1 MNDELERVF
10 DEALDL
16 LEQGAGIDA
25 IVARYPA
32 QAAELRPFLL
42 TAARL
47 SRLATQPGLS
57 AEAQSKRAF
66 LAAAAAP
73 TASRRPTAVGR
84 FSRLAAGLLALLVV
98 FLLSGSVLVGASASA
113 APGSALYGTKR
124 LVESAR
130 LALATDPER
139 AATLRERFR
148 RERLAEVRQLLAAG
162 RAADVS
168 LTGVIEAIDDYS
180 RGEAHW
186 TVDGLPIVVDEQT
199 AIEGRPA
206 VGALVEIE
214 GRTGGDAVRATRVT
228 VLSAGLPQPTPAPSA
243 TPAATL
249 ATTPTPAATDDEATT
264 APGAAPLATATPS
277 PTASP
282 SPAPSPTASP
292 SPFPSPSPAATD
304 DNSNDNGGDDNSN
317 DNGGDDNSNDNGGDD
332 NANDNGGDDNAND
345 NGGDDNAN
353 DNGGDDNSND
363 NGGDDNNNDNGGDDN
378 SNDNGGDDNANDNGG
393 DDNANDNGGDDN
405 NNDNGGDDNANDN
418 GGDDNNNDTGGDD
431 NSGSGGGDNDN
442 GGGNDDEGH

>member
-249 ATTPTPAATDDEATT
+249 ATTPAPAATDDEATT

-282 SPAPSPTASP
+282 SPSPTASP

-304 DNSNDNGGDDNSN
+304 DNS
-317 DNGGDDNSNDNGGDD
+317 
-332 NANDNGGDDNAND
+332 ND

>member
-10 DEALDL
+10 SEALDL
-16 LEQGAGIDA
+16 LEQGADIDA
-25 IVARYPA
+25 IIARYPA

-57 AEAQSKRAF
+57 AEAQSKRVF

-73 TASRRPTAVGR
+73 TAARRPAAVGR
-84 FSRLAAGLLALLVV
+84 LSRLAAGLLALLVV
-98 FLLSGSVLVGASASA
+98 FLLSGSALVGASASA

-130 LALATDPER
+130 LALATNPER

-148 RERLAEVRQLLAAG
+148 RERLAEVEQLLAAG
-162 RAADVS
+162 RVADVS
-168 LTGVIEAIDDYS
+168 LTGVIEAIDDYG

-199 AIEGRPA
+199 TIEGRPA

-214 GRTGGDAVRATRVT
+214 GRTADDVVRATRVT

-243 TPAATL
+243 TPAA
-249 ATTPTPAATDDEATT
+249 ATPATKPTPAATDDEATT

-282 SPAPSPTASP
+282 SPSPSPTASP

-317 DNGGDDNSNDNGGDD
+317 DNGGDDN
-332 NANDNGGDDNAND
+332 
-345 NGGDDNAN
+345 AN

-363 NGGDDNNNDNGGDDN
+363 NGGDDNA
-378 SNDNGGDDNANDNGG
+378 NDNGGDDNANDNGG

-418 GGDDNNNDTGGDD
+418 GGDDNNNDNGGDD

>member
-243 TPAATL
+243 TPAA
-249 ATTPTPAATDDEATT
+249 ATPATKPTPAATDDEATT

-277 PTASP
+277 PTVSP
-282 SPAPSPTASP
+282 SPSPTASP

-317 DNGGDDNSNDNGGDD
+317 DNDDNSNDNDDNANDNSGDDNDNDD
-332 NANDNGGDDNAND
+332 NANDNG
-345 NGGDDNAN
+345 
-353 DNGGDDNSND
+353 DDNS
-363 NGGDDNNNDNGGDDN
+363 GSGNNDNNSGSGD
-378 SNDNGGDDNANDNGG
+378 NDN
-393 DDNANDNGGDDN
+393 
-405 NNDNGGDDNANDN
+405 
-418 GGDDNNNDTGGDD
+418 DD

-442 GGGNDDEGH
+442 GGGDDDEGD

>member
-249 ATTPTPAATDDEATT
+249 ATTPAPAATDDEATT

-282 SPAPSPTASP
+282 SPSPTASP

-405 NNDNGGDDNANDN
+405 NNDNGGDDN
-418 GGDDNNNDTGGDD
+418 
-431 NSGSGGGDNDN
+431 SGSGGGDNDN

>member
-25 IVARYPA
+25 IIARYPA
-32 QAAELRPFLL
+32 QAADLRPFLL
-42 TAARL
+42 TASRL

-243 TPAATL
+243 TPAA
-249 ATTPTPAATDDEATT
+249 ATPATKPTPAATDDEATT

-282 SPAPSPTASP
+282 SPSPSPTASP

-317 DNGGDDNSNDNGGDD
+317 DNDDNSNDNDDNANDNSGDDNDNDD
-332 NANDNGGDDNAND
+332 NANDNG
-345 NGGDDNAN
+345 
-353 DNGGDDNSND
+353 
-363 NGGDDNNNDNGGDDN
+363 
-378 SNDNGGDDNANDNGG
+378 
-393 DDNANDNGGDDN
+393 
-405 NNDNGGDDNANDN
+405 
-418 GGDDNNNDTGGDD
+418 DD
-431 NSGSGGGDNDN
+431 NSGSGNNDNNSGSGDNDNDDNSDSGGGDNDN
-442 GGGNDDEGH
+442 GGGDDDEGD